1 MIKYLGAIGLA
12 MGCACPATAENDVQQ
27 WLTIVA
33 DVKLGDK
40 DSLSGNFILRSRP
53 DSWDWSQ
60 RFLRVGYTRKLDK
73 GQSVGISY
81 ANVRGFVDNGPDRFE
96 HRFTQTYG
104 FALGALAGGKVDAR
118 VQAEQSIVER
128 YSDVGLRARGRVRW
142 VHSLDQKKIFEAQ
155 LSEEPIFALNDTDYG
170 QRSGLVAN
178 RLGAA
183 LHVAMTK
190 TVGFAP
196 SYTWQLVNR
205 RGAPNRNDHVLG
217 LTLDAHF

>member
-1 MIKYLGAIGLA
+1 MIKYLGAIGLVL
-12 MGCACPATAENDVQQ
+12 GCASPAIAEDDVQQ
-27 WLTIVA
+27 WLTIVG

-60 RFLRVGYTRKLDK
+60 RFLRVGYTRKLGK
-73 GQSVGISY
+73 GQNIGISY

-96 HRFTQTYG
+96 HRFTETYG
-104 FALGALAGGKVDAR
+104 FSLGALAGGKVDAR
-118 VQAEQSIVER
+118 VQAEQSMIEHFG
-128 YSDVGLRARGRVRW
+128 DMGLRARGRVRW
-142 VHSLDQKKIFEAQ
+142 ARGLDKKRLYEVQ
-155 LSEEPIFALNDTDYG
+155 LSEEPIFALNKTDYG
-170 QRSGLVAN
+170 QKSGLVAN
-178 RLGAA
+178 RLSAG
-183 LHVAMTK
+183 LHVALNK

-205 RGAPNRNDHVLG
+205 RGVPDRNDHVLG